1 MATPL
6 PFEEGGYETQLQ
18 HLGIPHDALLE
29 AIGASNTERRL
40 CSVHSTRTAF
50 GFYAYNGLVVGMT
63 SQLRHHG
70 YTRIDLN
77 GVLPLWVN
85 DERRIKLGV
94 TSGTAMT
101 GVRVPKYQP
110 RSRYPKGELFRQM
123 VKRNNEAQLT
133 PLFDISMETDVE
145 AEPVAEYRL
154 WLELVYF
161 DKAESEVRYEISHPV
176 EVNARGFITAWS
188 PRIIMPPYSIAELDR
203 GDDDPNE
210 GFGDVDFP
218 VEPR

>member
-1 MATPL
+1 
-6 PFEEGGYETQLQ
+6 
-18 HLGIPHDALLE
+18 
-29 AIGASNTERRL
+29 
-40 CSVHSTRTAF
+40 
-50 GFYAYNGLVVGMT
+50 MT

-85 DERRIKLGV
+85 GERRIKLGV
-94 TSGTAMT
+94 TSGTPMT
-101 GVRVPKYQP
+101 GIRVPKYQP

-133 PLFDISMETDVE
+133 PLFDISMETAVE
-145 AEPVAEYRL
+145 PESLAEYEL
-154 WLELVYF
+154 WLELIYF
-161 DKAESEVRYEISHPV
+161 DKASSEVRYEISHPV
-176 EVNARGFITAWS
+176 EINARGIITAWS
-188 PRIIMPPYSIAELDR
+188 PRIVMPAYSIAEFNT

-210 GFGDVDFP
+210 GFGEVDFP